1 MKDPLLFT
9 PGPLTTSATVKAAMQ
24 RDIGSRDSEFVQLI
38 TDIRSELLRIAG
50 VSPEQGYEAVLIQ
63 GSGSFGLESVIS
75 SVIPPE
81 GRFVVLANGAYGDR
95 MAAIAE
101 RLGISTRLARW
112 PENESPDPA
121 TVERLIEE
129 EPAATHVAIVHC
141 ETTTGILNPIDE
153 IARIVKAG
161 CRELIVDAMS
171 SFGGV
176 PLDLSKLEIDYV
188 ISSPNKCLE
197 GVPGF
202 SFVLARRAALEASR
216 GRARSVSLDLLA
228 QWEGLERN
236 GQFRFTP
243 PTHALLAFARALEE
257 LRQEGGVSARGARYR
272 ANHEILRT
280 GMRKLGFAAYL
291 PEERQSNIITA
302 FRYPD
307 DPNFRFEDFYHRLRA
322 RGFVI
327 YPGKLSRADCFRIG
341 TIGRINEQNVRDL
354 VAAIAAETLRFH
366 SFLSMP
372 DELPVGDVRKL
383 TRSPPMFDSRGAKP
397 GVEE

>member
-1 MKDPLLFT
+1 MKNPLLFT

-24 RDIGSRDSEFVQLI
+24 RDIGSRDADFIELVAG
-38 TDIRSELLRIAG
+38 IRSELLRIAG
-50 VSPEQGYEAVLIQ
+50 VSREQGYEAVPMQ
-63 GSGSFGLESVIS
+63 GSGTFGLESVIS
-75 SVIPPE
+75 SVIPRE
-81 GRFVVLANGAYGDR
+81 GRFVVLANGAYGER
-95 MAAIAE
+95 MATIAQ

-112 PENESPDPA
+112 PENESPQPA
-121 TVERLIEE
+121 AVQRLIEE
-129 EPAATHVAIVHC
+129 EPGATHVAMVHC

-153 IARIVKAG
+153 IVRIVKAG
-161 CRELIVDAMS
+161 DREFIVDAMS

-176 PLDLSKLEIDYV
+176 PLDLSKLEIDYL

-202 SFVLARRAALEASR
+202 SFVLARRAALKATK

-228 QWEGLERN
+228 QWESLESN

-257 LRQEGGVSARGARYR
+257 LREEGGVSARAARYR
-272 ANHEILRT
+272 ANREVLRT
-280 GMRKLGFAAYL
+280 GMRELGFAEYL

-307 DPNFRFEDFYHRLRA
+307 DPNFQFEDFYQRLRA

-327 YPGKLSRADCFRIG
+327 YPGKLSQTDCFRIG
-341 TIGRINEQNVRDL
+341 TIGRINEENMSDL
-354 VAAIAAETLRFH
+354 VAAIGRVLRF
-366 SFLSMP
+366 
-372 DELPVGDVRKL
+372 PVVKRAAPAA
-383 TRSPPMFDSRGAKP
+383 TAN
-397 GVEE
+397 

>member
-24 RDIGSRDSEFVQLI
+24 RDIGSRDTDFVELVAG
-38 TDIRSELLRIAG
+38 IRSELLRIAG
-50 VSPEQGYEAVLIQ
+50 VSREQGYEVVLMQ
-63 GSGSFGLESVIS
+63 GSGTFGLESVIS
-75 SVIPPE
+75 SVIPRE
-81 GRFVVLANGAYGDR
+81 GRFVVLANGAYGER

-121 TVERLIEE
+121 TAQRLIEE
-129 EPAATHVAIVHC
+129 EAAATHVAIVHC
-141 ETTTGILNPIDE
+141 ETTTGILNPIDQ

-161 CRELIVDAMS
+161 GREFIVDAMS

-176 PLDLSKLEIDYV
+176 PLDLSKLQIDYL
-188 ISSPNKCLE
+188 ISCPNKCLE

-202 SFVLARRAALEASR
+202 SFVLARREALEATK

-236 GQFRFTP
+236 GQFHFTP

-257 LRQEGGVSARGARYR
+257 FREEGGLSARGARYR
-272 ANHEILRT
+272 ASHETLRA
-280 GMRKLGFAAYL
+280 GMRRLGFVEHL

-322 RGFVI
+322 DGFVI
-327 YPGKLSRADCFRIG
+327 YPGKLSQANCFRIG

-354 VAAIAAETLRFH
+354 VAAIARYARLKPSYVSETI
-366 SFLSMP
+366 
-372 DELPVGDVRKL
+372 
-383 TRSPPMFDSRGAKP
+383 
-397 GVEE
+397 

>member
-24 RDIGSRDSEFVQLI
+24 RDIGSRD
-38 TDIRSELLRIAG
+38 TDFIEMVAGVREELLRIAG
-50 VSPEQGYEAVLIQ
+50 VSSEQGYEAVLLQ
-63 GSGSFGLESVIS
+63 GSGTFALESVIS
-75 SVIPPE
+75 SVIPRE
-81 GRFVVLANGAYGDR
+81 GRFVVVANGAYGER

-112 PENESPDPA
+112 PDNESPDVA
-121 TVERLIEE
+121 GVQRLIEE

-141 ETTTGILNPIDE
+141 ETTTGILNPIEE
-153 IARIVKAG
+153 IARIVSASG
-161 CRELIVDAMS
+161 REFIVDAMS

-176 PLDLSKLEIDYV
+176 PMDLSQLKIDYL

-202 SFVLARRAALEASR
+202 SFVLARRPALETSR
-216 GRARSVSLDLLA
+216 GRARSISLDLLA
-228 QWEGLERN
+228 QWEGLQQN

-243 PTHALLAFARALEE
+243 PTHVLLAFAKALGE
-257 LRQEGGVSARGARYR
+257 LRDEGGVSARAARYR
-272 ANHEILRT
+272 ANHEALLT
-280 GMRKLGFAAYL
+280 GMRGLGFSEYL
-291 PEERQSNIITA
+291 PVERQSNIITA

-327 YPGKLSRADCFRIG
+327 YPGKVSRADCFRIG
-341 TIGRINEQNVRDL
+341 TIGHINEEHVRDL
-354 VAAIAAETLRFH
+354 VAAIGGVLQLPLRR
-366 SFLSMP
+366 P
-372 DELPVGDVRKL
+372 A
-383 TRSPPMFDSRGAKP
+383 GASIAN
-397 GVEE
+397 

>member
-24 RDIGSRDSEFVQLI
+24 RDIGSRDADFIELVAG
-38 TDIRSELLRIAG
+38 IRSELLRIAG
-50 VSPEQGYEAVLIQ
+50 VSREQGYEAVLMQ
-63 GSGSFGLESVIS
+63 GSGTFGLESVIS
-75 SVIPPE
+75 SVVPRK
-81 GRFVVLANGAYGDR
+81 GRFVVLANGAYGER
-95 MAAIAE
+95 MAMIAE

-112 PENESPDPA
+112 PESESPQPEA
-121 TVERLIEE
+121 VHRLIEE
-129 EPAATHVAIVHC
+129 EPAATHVAMVHC

-161 CRELIVDAMS
+161 NREFIVDAMS

-176 PLDLSKLEIDYV
+176 PLDLSKLEIDYL

-202 SFVLARRAALEASR
+202 SFVLARREALVATK

-228 QWEGLERN
+228 QWEGLEGN

-243 PTHALLAFARALEE
+243 PTHPLLALARALEE
-257 LRQEGGVSARGARYR
+257 LREEGDVAARAARYR
-272 ANHEILRT
+272 ANHETLRM
-280 GMRKLGFAAYL
+280 GMRRLGFAEYL
-291 PEERQSNIITA
+291 AAERQSNIITA

-307 DPNFRFEDFYHRLRA
+307 DPNFRFEDFYGRLCA

-327 YPGKLSRADCFRIG
+327 YPGRLSQTDCFRIG
-341 TIGRINEQNVRDL
+341 TIGRITEKNVGDL
-354 VAAIAAETLRFH
+354 VATIGEVL
-366 SFLSMP
+366 
-372 DELPVGDVRKL
+372 DEIGR
-383 TRSPPMFDSRGAKP
+383 
-397 GVEE
+397 

>member
-1 MKDPLLFT
+1 MKDSLLFT

-24 RDIGSRDSEFVQLI
+24 RDIASRDIDFVELVAG
-38 TDIRSELLRIAG
+38 IRSELLGIAG
-50 VSPEQGYEAVLIQ
+50 VSREQGYEAVLIQ
-63 GSGSFGLESVIS
+63 GSGTFGLESVIS
-75 SVIPPE
+75 SVIPRE
-81 GRFVVLANGAYGDR
+81 GRFVVLANGAYGER
-95 MAAIAE
+95 MATIAE

-112 PENESPDPA
+112 PENESPDPG
-121 TVERLIEE
+121 TVQRLIEE
-129 EPAATHVAIVHC
+129 ESAATHVAIVHC

-153 IARIVKAG
+153 ITRIVKAAG
-161 CRELIVDAMS
+161 CEFIVDAMS

-176 PLDLSKLEIDYV
+176 PIDLSKLAIDYV

-202 SFVLARRAALEASR
+202 TFVLARRKALETSK

-257 LRQEGGVSARGARYR
+257 LREEGGVSARAARYR
-272 ANHEILRT
+272 ANHETLRA
-280 GMRKLGFAAYL
+280 GMRRLGFAEYL
-291 PEERQSNIITA
+291 PAERQSNIITA

-307 DPNFRFEDFYHRLRA
+307 DPNFRFEDFYQRLRA
-322 RGFVI
+322 QGFVI
-327 YPGKLSRADCFRIG
+327 YPGKLSRDDCFRIG

-354 VAAIAAETLRFH
+354 VAAIGRYVTLKPSYVSET
-366 SFLSMP
+366 M
-372 DELPVGDVRKL
+372 
-383 TRSPPMFDSRGAKP
+383 
-397 GVEE
+397 